1 MSYLVEHVRYTLEC
15 DVCGR
20 VEKRDLD
27 AAGSQE
33 RGTQGWSAVEV
44 EEPDHRHFFCCPECS
59 ELVAAV
65 LLRREREAA
74 RVKQETEA
82 SCAHEWELCGMLQ
95 RCKKCKKFR

>member
-1 MSYLVEHVRYTLEC
+1 MSYLVEHIRYTLEC

-20 VEKRDLD
+20 VEKRDHD
-27 AAGSQE
+27 APGSE
-33 RGTQGWSAVEV
+33 AMGIHGWSTVQTRE
-44 EEPDHRHFFCCPECS
+44 RSFFCCPECR
-59 ELVAAV
+59 ELVDAV
-65 LLRREREAA
+65 LLRREREVE